1 MQNSMKKRGLSEK
14 RQTWV
19 ETLNEKPNLG
29 QALTCFAARGLA
41 AQDHIEQLSGL
52 TTKQVRSALDDLTKG
67 FYGGANLLR
76 SETVHLEGRRG
87 RPQVV
92 YLLTADGAAILSH
105 LSPEESISAP
115 QVEDQVELAH
125 ALMEME
131 VFVLARQ
138 VGLKAMI
145 EHVLRFEDKHSIR
158 ADVLIQPESGSS
170 VIIEMEQAARP
181 GDIPRILNKLKQ
193 YAMFFQSAN
202 SKGIEPKIRLLF
214 NLAPSDTMTIK
225 RWSLVLGELCNE
237 QGNPPYRL
245 FWQPVL
251 NFLQKPEWNGTAAFE
266 EIIPAPERADAP
278 APFSKNVDHAIAVL
292 QPGSQLTVSSDLLP
306 PLLQSFQPADLQT
319 LNIIMRA
326 LAAQNVKDQ
335 QNLVFS
341 NPARG
346 DFFDLMRTI
355 YQVSHYPDGPVRK
368 HSALPVLSLVLLY
381 RYLNMH
387 QNQALLQAVQ
397 QGREEVRKSMNRGI
411 NLFRDVYSR
420 LCWTFLRYHGF
431 GRGGPLEV
439 TVRVPMLSGDQ
450 SEITVEVKVLDPDLI
465 IGSDGLLVPGD
476 LKLTED
482 ALSWVL
488 GAVWLYG
495 EELGLINR
503 QARKGKG

>member
-19 ETLNEKPNLG
+19 EILNEKPNLR
-29 QALTCFAARGLA
+29 QVLTCFASRGLA
-41 AQDHIEQLSGL
+41 TQDHIEQLSGL
-52 TTKQVRSALDDLTKG
+52 TTKQVRSVLDDLTKG
-67 FYGGANLLR
+67 FYGCANLLR

-92 YLLTADGAAILSH
+92 YLLTADGAAVLSH
-105 LSPEESISAP
+105 FMPEESISAP

-131 VFVLARQ
+131 VYVLARQ
-138 VGLKAMI
+138 SGLKAMI

-158 ADVLIQPESGSS
+158 ADVLIQPESASP
-170 VIIEMEQAARP
+170 VIIEMEQTARP

-193 YAMFFQSAN
+193 YGVFFQSVD
-202 SKGIEPKIRLLF
+202 SRGIEPEIRLLF
-214 NLAPSDTMTIK
+214 NLAPSDTVTIK
-225 RWSLVLGELCNE
+225 RWSLVLGELCKE
-237 QGNPPYRL
+237 QGNLPFRL
-245 FWQPVL
+245 FWQSVL
-251 NFLQKPEWNGTAAFE
+251 NFLQKPEWNGTTAFE
-266 EIIPAPERADAP
+266 EIIPLAERGEVP
-278 APFSKNVDHAIAVL
+278 AHSRMEGEQSITVL
-292 QPGSQLTVSSDLLP
+292 QPGSQLTVSTDMLP
-306 PLLQSFQPADLQT
+306 PLLQSFQPVDLRT

-335 QNLVFS
+335 QHLVS
-341 NPARG
+341 PNPGRG
-346 DFFDLMRTI
+346 DFFDLVRTI
-355 YQVSHYPDGPVRK
+355 FQVSHYPDGPVRK
-368 HSALPVLSLVLLY
+368 QSALPILSLVLLY

-387 QNQALLQAVQ
+387 QNQALLQAVR
-397 QGREEVRKSMNRGI
+397 QGREEVRKNMNRGI
-411 NLFRDVYSR
+411 NLFRDAYSR

-431 GRGGPLEV
+431 GRGGPLEI
-439 TVRVPMLSGDQ
+439 TVRVPILSGDQ
-450 SEITVEVKVLDPDLI
+450 SEIMVEVKVLDPDLI

-476 LKLTED
+476 LRLTED

-488 GAVWLYG
+488 SAIWLYG